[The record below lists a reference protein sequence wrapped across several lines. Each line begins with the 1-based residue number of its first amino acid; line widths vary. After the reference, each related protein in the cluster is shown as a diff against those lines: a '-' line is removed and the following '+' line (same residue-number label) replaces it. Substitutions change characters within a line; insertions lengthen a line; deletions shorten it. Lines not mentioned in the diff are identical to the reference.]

1 MLGAWGYSTR
11 PMGAFLGLLGV
22 VVFIPCVIAIAAG
35 ITWVVVKIS
44 PAPGAEKPEQ
54 AS

>member
-11 PMGAFLGLLGV
+11 PMGTFLGLLGV

-35 ITWVVVKIS
+35 ITWVVVKVS
-44 PAPGAEKPEQ
+44 PAPSAEKPEQ
-54 AS
+54 TA